1 MSCNN
6 VNCNY
11 SEWVKTPCLDNK
23 LIKIRT
29 INTSAQGTNG
39 TSCNTNQNNY
49 IDTETCILPNNC
61 ELSNWSDWSPC
72 SSGKQ
77 IKTRQV
83 KNPPKIGGDV
93 CPESL
98 TVYFETQNCTANNTT
113 TDNCTYTNWS
123 DWSPCTTVKGIGY
136 QVRTRGVLTVGGN
149 CSNNYVDYVQKK
161 TCNDN
166 PINDCILSDWSWSP
180 CSTKCGNGFKIGTRT
195 ILENAKNDGKLCPMD
210 ISSYYIREN
219 CTSNEYCP
227 VDCITTDW
235 GACINNVSTR
245 TVTPAQNCGTC
256 PSGTDVSR
264 PCNNCTVSDWGACN
278 GTKQTRTFQEATNG
292 GTFCTADQK
301 VTERP
306 CNNCTVSDWSACNG
320 TKQTRT
326 FQEATN
332 GGTFCTADQKVTE
345 QSCNNCTV
353 SDWSACNGT
362 KQTRTFQEATNGGTF
377 CTADQKV
384 TERPCNNCIVDGW
397 GACNGTK
404 QTRTVREATNGGT
417 FCTADQRVTERPCNN
432 CIVGSWNACNN
443 TTGKQTRTVTQ
454 ATNGGI
460 ACTAE
465 QNITEQS
472 CDRITVYTD
481 SNYGGNSAGF
491 PVGNHDIGIIAS
503 KIGNDVISSIKVDSG
518 YKATIYRDGG
528 YSGGSQILTANQ
540 PNLSNISFDNTI
552 SSIKVVRV

>member
-49 IDTETCILPNNC
+49 VDTETCILPNNC
-61 ELSNWSDWSPC
+61 ELSTWSDWSPC

-113 TDNCTYTNWS
+113 TGNCTYTNWS

-180 CSTKCGNGFKIGTRT
+180 CSTKCGNGFKIGIRT

-256 PSGTDVSR
+256 PSGT
-264 PCNNCTVSDWGACN
+264 
-278 GTKQTRTFQEATNG
+278 E
-292 GTFCTADQK
+292 
-301 VTERP
+301 VT
-306 CNNCTVSDWSACNG
+306 
-320 TKQTRT
+320 
-326 FQEATN
+326 
-332 GGTFCTADQKVTE
+332 
-345 QSCNNCTV
+345 
-353 SDWSACNGT
+353 
-362 KQTRTFQEATNGGTF
+362 
-377 CTADQKV
+377 
-384 TERPCNNCIVDGW
+384 RPCNNCIVDGW

-454 ATNGGI
+454 ATNGGT
-460 ACTAE
+460 ACTTE
-465 QNITEQS
+465 QNKTEQS

-481 SNYGGNSAGF
+481 PDYGGNSAGF

-503 KIGNDVISSIKVDSG
+503 KIGNDVISSIKVNSG
-518 YKATIYRDGG
+518 YKAYIYRDGG
-528 YSGGSQILTANQ
+528 YSGGSKILTANQ
-540 PNLSNISFDNTI
+540 PKLSNIGFDNTI
-552 SSIKVVRV
+552 SSIKVVKV